1 MGIKRPLIILGSTV
15 GAVASVLSY
24 HPAAGGSAAPLS
36 NALEP
41 VTDGASSTA
50 TPLGTPTDSAATT
63 APTPAPST
71 PTPTP
76 TTTAT
81 PSETSKPAP
90 STSASKPP
98 SQTKKSSGSGT
109 AANSTTNSSSAES
122 STSAPASTPE
132 SAPSAPTSAPSSS
145 GKVAKDQTVTG
156 ATSQTRWGPV
166 QVQIT
171 VKDGKIVDA
180 VGLQYPNGD
189 RRSQWISDQ
198 AIPWLVEETLS
209 EQIANV
215 QIIGGATYTSLGW
228 RQSLA
233 SAMQKAGL

>member
-24 HPAAGGSAAPLS
+24 HPAASGSAAPLS

-50 TPLGTPTDSAATT
+50 APLSTPTESAATT

-71 PTPTP
+71 PTPT
-76 TTTAT
+76 TAAT
-81 PSETSKPAP
+81 PAETSKPAP
-90 STSASKPP
+90 STGSSK
-98 SQTKKSSGSGT
+98 TKKSSGSGT

-122 STSAPASTPE
+122 STSASAPAPTPE
-132 SAPSAPTSAPSSS
+132 SSASASAPAQSPS

-215 QIIGGATYTSLGW
+215 QIIGGATYTSNGW

>member
-24 HPAAGGSAAPLS
+24 HPAASGSAAPLS

-41 VTDGASSTA
+41 VTDAASSTA
-50 TPLGTPTDSAATT
+50 APSSTATQSPATT
-63 APTPAPST
+63 APT
-71 PTPTP
+71 
-76 TTTAT
+76 AT
-81 PSETSKPAP
+81 PSAAPTSSETSKPAP
-90 STSASKPP
+90 STSASKAA

-109 AANSTTNSSSAES
+109 AANSTTAPAPAPTPES
-122 STSAPASTPE
+122 STSAPAP
-132 SAPSAPTSAPSSS
+132 AQSSN

-198 AIPWLVEETLS
+198 AIPWLVEETLT

-215 QIIGGATYTSLGW
+215 QIIGGATYTSNGW

>member
-1 MGIKRPLIILGSTV
+1 MGIKRPLMILGSTV
-15 GAVASVLSY
+15 GAVAAVLSY
-24 HPAAGGSAAPLS
+24 HPAASGTAAPLPS
-36 NALEP
+36 APEAPVDAP
-41 VTDGASSTA
+41 VTTSDV
-50 TPLGTPTDSAATT
+50 
-63 APTPAPST
+63 T

-76 TTTAT
+76 TETSIASSTPT
-81 PSETSKPAP
+81 PSASASAT
-90 STSASKPP
+90 TSATTPTTKPTKKK
-98 SQTKKSSGSGT
+98 SAAKKSSGAG
-109 AANSTTNSSSAES
+109 
-122 STSAPASTPE
+122 TSANATTDTVQ
-132 SAPSAPTSAPSSS
+132 SAPSPATPTPEAPPAP
-145 GKVAKDQTVTG
+145 KVAKDQTVTG
-156 ATSQTRWGPV
+156 ATAQTRWGPV

-215 QIIGGATYTSLGW
+215 QIIGGATYTSNGW

>member
-24 HPAAGGSAAPLS
+24 HPAASGSAAPLS

-41 VTDGASSTA
+41 VTDAASTTAAPSST
-50 TPLGTPTDSAATT
+50 PTQSPAPA
-63 APTPAPST
+63 APTPAPSAT
-71 PTPTP
+71 PTS
-76 TTTAT
+76 
-81 PSETSKPAP
+81 SETSKPAP
-90 STSASKPP
+90 TKSSSKSASKSA

-109 AANSTTNSSSAES
+109 SANSTTNSSSAES
-122 STSAPASTPE
+122 STSAPAPTPTPE
-132 SAPSAPTSAPSSS
+132 SFASAPAPAQSSS

-156 ATSQTRWGPV
+156 ATAQTRWGPV

-198 AIPWLVEETLS
+198 AIPWLVEETLT

-215 QIIGGATYTSLGW
+215 QIIGGATYTSNGW

>member
-24 HPAAGGSAAPLS
+24 HPAASGSAAPLS

-41 VTDGASSTA
+41 VTDAASTTAAPSST
-50 TPLGTPTDSAATT
+50 PTQSPAPA

-71 PTPTP
+71 PTPT
-76 TTTAT
+76 TAAT
-81 PSETSKPAP
+81 PAETSKPAP
-90 STSASKPP
+90 STGSSK
-98 SQTKKSSGSGT
+98 TKKSSGSGT

-122 STSAPASTPE
+122 STSASAPAPTPE
-132 SAPSAPTSAPSSS
+132 SSASASAPAQSPS

-198 AIPWLVEETLS
+198 AIPWLVEETLT

-215 QIIGGATYTSLGW
+215 QIIGGATYTSNGW